1 MSWEG
6 RGGSL
11 LRFTWAPTSRL
22 ERLSREA
29 VGGRKQD
36 QKASDAMW
44 PPALGS
50 PELFGNFQNDRFIDS
65 PKDLLRQNLWSKA
78 GSV

>member
-29 VGGRKQD
+29 VG
-36 QKASDAMW
+36 
-44 PPALGS
+44 
-50 PELFGNFQNDRFIDS
+50 
-65 PKDLLRQNLWSKA
+65 A
-78 GSV
+78 GSRIRRLQMPCGPQPWGLQSSLGTFKMTDL